1 MNLNVNDYVPVGA
14 DLKGLKGLNLE
25 ELKKAGSGGLEA
37 LRTRV
42 GEGVKGVDLE
52 RLREFSYFPR
62 GWIQTA
68 PSHLIS

>member
-1 MNLNVNDYVPVGA
+1 VNLNVNDYVPVGA
-14 DLKGLKGLNLE
+14 DLKGLKGLQGLNLE

-52 RLREFSYFPR
+52 RLREFSFFP
-62 GWIQTA
+62 
-68 PSHLIS
+68 